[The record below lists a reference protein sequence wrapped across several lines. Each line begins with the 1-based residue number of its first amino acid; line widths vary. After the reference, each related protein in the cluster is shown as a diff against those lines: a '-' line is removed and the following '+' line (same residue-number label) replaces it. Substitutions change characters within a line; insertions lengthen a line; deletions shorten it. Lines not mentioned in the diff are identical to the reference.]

1 MTVTAN
7 DVGKSYTVREIQ
19 DLNDIRDV
27 IINIGGI
34 VTPIKFQDTFGNQ
47 SIILNVDWR

>member
-7 DVGKSYTVREIQ
+7 DVGKFYTVRAIQ

-34 VTPIKFQDTFGNQ
+34 VTPIEF
-47 SIILNVDWR
+47 